1 MSIKETKAAPPRVPR
16 LAAASSAAGTP
27 AGTSRG
33 LAFRATPYLL
43 IAFPITLVIIS
54 LGYPLFKQLIMSFQ
68 EFGLAQQFGRPA
80 EWVGLDNYV
89 EIVTDPYFW
98 QVLLRSLV
106 FCFAVAGLT
115 MVIGVGFAVLMQRVW
130 PASKMMLQLALVLAW
145 AMPSIAALAVW
156 QLLIDSR
163 YGLVNWLLT
172 SLGLSNFENFN
183 WLHHSSFSFYV
194 VAGSVIVWAS
204 VPLVTL
210 TTFAALNQIDPEV
223 VEAAQLD
230 GAGLVSLLRRIVLPL
245 VAPVLALL
253 GILQIIWDLR
263 VFTQIHVLQIS
274 GGDAT
279 ATNLLGTYVYSTGIA
294 GGDYGMA
301 SALAMVMLL
310 ILLVITWRYVRTL
323 SRQGDL
329 A

>member
-1 MSIKETKAAPPRVPR
+1 MSSKTADPVAPQAAR
-16 LAAASSAAGTP
+16 LAASSSLAGTT
-27 AGTSRG
+27 AGTSTSVIHR
-33 LAFRATPYLL
+33 FTPYLL
-43 IAFPITLVIIS
+43 IAIPITLVIIS
-54 LGYPLFKQLIMSFQ
+54 LGYPLLQQAIMSFQ
-68 EFGLAQQFGRPA
+68 EFGLAQQFGQPA
-80 EWVGLDNYV
+80 EWVGLSNYIEV
-89 EIVTDPYFW
+89 LTDVYFW
-98 QVLLRSLV
+98 QVLLRSLL
-106 FCFAVAGLT
+106 FCVAVAGLT

-130 PASKMMLQLALVLAW
+130 GFSKMLLQLALVLAW

-172 SLGLSNFENFN
+172 SVGLSGFEDFN
-183 WLHHSSFSFYV
+183 WLHASSFSFYV

-210 TTFAALNQIDPEV
+210 TTFASLNQIDPEV

-230 GAGLVSLLRRIVLPL
+230 GAGLIRLLRNIVLPL
-245 VAPVLALL
+245 IGPVLALL
-253 GILQIIWDLR
+253 GILQIIWDMR
-263 VFTQIHVLQIS
+263 VFTQIHVLQAS
-274 GGDAT
+274 GGDAK
-279 ATNLLGTYVYSTGIA
+279 ATNLLGTYVYNTGIA

-310 ILLVITWRYVRTL
+310 ILLIITWRYVRTL

-329 A
+329 S